1 MSTASLLAEA
11 TAFLDAHA
19 VRRRADAPFV
29 WGGGADEVQP
39 TIVGERV
46 LAPPPPKEPAPPT

>member
-46 LAPPPPKEPAPPT
+46 LALPKEPAPPT